1 MLVSVLMPVYN
12 GENYLSEAVES
23 ILNQTFRDFE
33 LIIIDDGSTDRTAE
47 ILAEYERRDMRVR
60 LYSQARKG
68 LIATLNR
75 GIELSRGRYI
85 ARMDADDVS
94 YPTRLEKQVA
104 FLEAHLNV
112 GVCGTW
118 RVITGGRV
126 IRTPVQD
133 GVIRSYLIFDTL
145 LARPTVMM
153 RKTLFETGIR
163 YPAYEHAEDF
173 GLWVQLADHTHFAN
187 LPEVLLYYRSH
198 PGQVAR
204 KNRAQQ
210 MEAAGRVRE
219 AQLRR
224 LGLRQTAEELEIHQA
239 IAEWRFRPDHLF
251 LMQSQAWLLT
261 ILRANQEKRIYPESE
276 FSQVLAQRWFEV
288 CNTVATRMGLKA
300 GIAFWRSPLRS
311 VTRLS
316 VKKTWVLAIRCLI
329 GDGLNVVRR
338 ASDRIRRA
346 GRSHLDG
353 LSTQG
358 ELG

>member
-1 MLVSVLMPVYN
+1 MLVSVLMSVYN

-60 LYSQARKG
+60 FYSQAREG

-104 FLEAHLNV
+104 FLEAHPNV

-118 RVITGGRV
+118 RVIAGGLV
-126 IRTPVQD
+126 IRYPVQD
-133 GVIRSYLIFDTL
+133 AVIRSYLIFDTL
-145 LARPTVMM
+145 LAHPTVMM
-153 RKTLFETGIR
+153 RKALFETGIR

-173 GLWVQLADHTHFAN
+173 GLWVQLADHTRFAN
-187 LPEVLLYYRSH
+187 LPEVLLFYRSH
-198 PGQVAR
+198 PEQVGR
-204 KNRAQQ
+204 KKRAKQ
-210 MEAAGRVRE
+210 MEAAGRLRE

-224 LGLRQTAEELEIHQA
+224 LGLRPTAEELEIHQA
-239 IAEWRFRPDHLF
+239 IADGLFRADHLF
-251 LMQSQAWLLT
+251 LVQSEVWLLS
-261 ILRANQEKRIYPESE
+261 ILRANHQKRIYPEPE

-288 CNTVATRMGLKA
+288 CNTIATQMGLKA
-300 GIAFWRSPLRS
+300 GIAFWRSPFRS
-311 VTRLS
+311 VTPLS
-316 VKKTWVLAIRCLI
+316 LKKTWLLAMRCLI
-329 GDGLNVVRR
+329 GHGLMIVRC
-338 ASDRIRRA
+338 ASTCIRRA
-346 GRSHLDG
+346 GSSYLDG
-353 LSTQG
+353 PNTR
-358 ELG
+358 